1 MTAQTEA
8 ERLNLPNIERK
19 QGGKQKGLN
28 ETHSQSRGEKEKKKT
43 GKLQKKRQSGGSAE
57 AGGAEEA

>member
-8 ERLNLPNIERK
+8 GHLNLPNIERK

-28 ETHSQSRGEKEKKKT
+28 ETYSELRGGEEKKRENYR
-43 GKLQKKRQSGGSAE
+43 KRDRAGGSAE

>member
-8 ERLNLPNIERK
+8 GHLNLPNIERK

-28 ETHSQSRGEKEKKKT
+28 ETYSELRGGKKKER
-43 GKLQKKRQSGGSAE
+43 KLQKKRQS
-57 AGGAEEA
+57 